1 MITIWLV
8 DQITAQSTLVFSPS
22 SRKIEHKF
30 DITVNHYVEDKML
43 DLPGRKMTISKPV
56 ITFNDEPLNVKS
68 CKTRGSSTLQFRRKS
83 YSVSLKDPLIFQDI
97 AVKKLAVNNLAL
109 DKNYWRARLC
119 FLFMNKI
126 GIFPLKNQ
134 YTELVINGRTQGV
147 YLMIQK
153 PDDYCQLM
161 NSKLLLRREDG
172 NKLTVD
178 FAREIDARKKT
189 KQIKKARTL
198 PKYLSGKEL
207 SDSLSQ
213 IINLEAYRKWL
224 AFNYLIMNGDYY
236 DELFFLLNPET
247 NKFDVIPWDYDDVF
261 VSEPHEG
268 MEKRNKAL
276 GDRLLFSSE
285 ADFDRAIALDDYL
298 YHEYLNDLNEILL
311 VLSPE
316 VLKNTFEQVY
326 QELSPYFINPQVIA
340 QSQYDHFGL
349 TDIDELG
356 EELNWHYQ
364 FLIRRRENIDLQLT
378 MDN

>member
-1 MITIWLV
+1 M
-8 DQITAQSTLVFSPS
+8 
-22 SRKIEHKF
+22 
-30 DITVNHYVEDKML
+30 
-43 DLPGRKMTISKPV
+43 
-56 ITFNDEPLNVKS
+56 
-68 CKTRGSSTLQFRRKS
+68 
-83 YSVSLKDPLIFQDI
+83 
-97 AVKKLAVNNLAL
+97 
-109 DKNYWRARLC
+109 C
-119 FLFMNKI
+119 FLLMNKI

-134 YTELVINGRTQGV
+134 YTELVLNGRTQGV

-268 MEKRNKAL
+268 MEKRNKAF

-316 VLKNTFEQVY
+316 VLKNTFEQVHR
-326 QELSPYFINPQVIA
+326 ELSPYFLTPEVIA
-340 QSQYDHFGL
+340 QSQYDKSGL
-349 TDIDELG
+349 TNIEGLKDDLT
-356 EELNWHYQ
+356 WHYQ
-364 FLIRRRENIDLQLT
+364 FLIRRRNSVITQ
-378 MDN
+378 MSNVK